1 MRCSKFQITF
11 EVCGKYELFL
21 NFLLFVG
28 ILKKIAH
35 DAKHATGCTLKKNP
49 SLIGKK
55 HYSKNLTI
63 YEYIFINFPTK
74 YLTKVNKNVHK
85 TKKRERE

>member
-35 DAKHATGCTLKKNP
+35 DAKHATGCTQKKKIR
-49 SLIGKK
+49 L
-55 HYSKNLTI
+55 
-63 YEYIFINFPTK
+63 
-74 YLTKVNKNVHK
+74 
-85 TKKRERE
+85 